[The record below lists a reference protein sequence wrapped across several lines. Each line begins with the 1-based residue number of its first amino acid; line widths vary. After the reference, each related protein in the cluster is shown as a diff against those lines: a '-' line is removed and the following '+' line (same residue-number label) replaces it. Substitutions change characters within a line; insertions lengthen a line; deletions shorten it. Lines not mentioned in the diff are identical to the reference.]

1 MQDNEKLAAGAASDL
16 NAKLDELDEE
26 IKMNY
31 CYKHGQCLADDELI
45 ALGIQS
51 DKDKI
56 ALLVDALKDARSAL
70 LYVRES
76 HGELYG
82 VGFDRVEKK
91 ASAALFT
98 VAASESESNTG
109 LHAGIK
115 SLREKLKQEAN
126 YLQLKDWH
134 KLSFFERQTVK
145 KLENLGFLEKKAVAD
160 GFVGRSI

>member
-1 MQDNEKLAAGAASDL
+1 MNEKETQQLLGAASDL
-16 NAKLDELDEE
+16 NAKLDEE

-56 ALLVDALKDARSAL
+56 ALLVDALKDASAL
-70 LYVRES
+70 LYVREA

-91 ASAALFT
+91 SKCSTIHCGCVRVKYWAT
-98 VAASESESNTG
+98 QE
-109 LHAGIK
+109 
-115 SLREKLKQEAN
+115 LKACAKN
-126 YLQLKDWH
+126 
-134 KLSFFERQTVK
+134 SSK
-145 KLENLGFLEKKAVAD
+145 KP
-160 GFVGRSI
+160 

>member
-16 NAKLDELDEE
+16 NAKLDEE

-56 ALLVDALKDARSAL
+56 ALLVDALKDARSTL
-70 LYVRES
+70 LYVREA

-98 VAASESESNTG
+98 VAASESNTG
-109 LHAGIK
+109 VK

-145 KLENLGFLEKKAVAD
+145 KLENLGFLEKKVAD

>member
-1 MQDNEKLAAGAASDL
+1 MNEKETQQLLGAASDL
-16 NAKLDELDEE
+16 NAKLDEE

-70 LYVRES
+70 LYVREV

-98 VAASESESNTG
+98 VAASESNTG
-109 LHAGIK
+109 LHAGVK

>member
-16 NAKLDELDEE
+16 NAKLDEE

-70 LYVRES
+70 LYVREV
-76 HGELYG
+76 HGDLYG

>member
-1 MQDNEKLAAGAASDL
+1 MTEKNEQLAAGLASDL
-16 NAKLDELDEE
+16 NAKLDEE

-56 ALLVDALKDARSAL
+56 ALLVDALKDARSTL
-70 LYVRES
+70 LYVREA
-76 HGELYG
+76 HGDLYG

-91 ASAALFT
+91 ASAALFA
-98 VAASESESNTG
+98 VVESESNAE
-109 LHAGIK
+109 LHAVAK

-145 KLENLGFLEKKAVAD
+145 KLENLGFLEKKALPD
-160 GFVGRSI
+160 GFIGRSI

>member
-1 MQDNEKLAAGAASDL
+1 M
-16 NAKLDELDEE
+16 
-26 IKMNY
+26 Y
-31 CYKHGQCLADDELI
+31 CHKHGQGLATGRCEKCDDDVI
-45 ALGIQS
+45 SLGIQS

-56 ALLVDALKDARSAL
+56 ALLVDALKDARSTL
-70 LYVRES
+70 LYVREA

-98 VAASESESNTG
+98 VAASESNT
-109 LHAGIK
+109 
-115 SLREKLKQEAN
+115 EKLKQEAN

-134 KLSFFERQTVK
+134 KLSRLERQTVK
-145 KLENLGFLEKKAVAD
+145 KLENLGFLEKKVAD

>member
-1 MQDNEKLAAGAASDL
+1 MKTDKTLQPLGAASDL
-16 NAKLDELDEE
+16 NAKLDEE

-31 CYKHGQCLADDELI
+31 CYKHGQCLADDEFI

-56 ALLVDALKDARSAL
+56 ELLVDALKDARSTL
-70 LYVRES
+70 LYVREA
-76 HGELYG
+76 HGELY

-98 VAASESESNTG
+98 VAASESNTG
-109 LHAGIK
+109 LHAGVK

-134 KLSFFERQTVK
+134 KLSRFERQTVK
-145 KLENLGFLEKKAVAD
+145 KLENLGFLEKKVAD

>member
-1 MQDNEKLAAGAASDL
+1 M
-16 NAKLDELDEE
+16 
-26 IKMNY
+26 Y
-31 CYKHGQCLADDELI
+31 CHKHGQGLATGRCEKCDDDVI
-45 ALGIQS
+45 SLGIQS

-56 ALLVDALKDARSAL
+56 ALLVDALKDARSTL
-70 LYVRES
+70 LYVREA

-98 VAASESESNTG
+98 VAASESNT
-109 LHAGIK
+109 
-115 SLREKLKQEAN
+115 EKLKQEAN

-134 KLSFFERQTVK
+134 KLSRLERQTVK
-145 KLENLGFLEKKAVAD
+145 KLENLGFLEKKAFAN

>member
-16 NAKLDELDEE
+16 NAKLDEE

-70 LYVRES
+70 LYVREA

-98 VAASESESNTG
+98 VAASESNTG
-109 LHAGIK
+109 LAGVK

-145 KLENLGFLEKKAVAD
+145 KLENLGFLEKKVAD